1 MLTLSSIEK
10 VRDAV
15 KIEDVIAARGIKLK
29 REGAGLVCL
38 CPFHKEK
45 SPSLHISTEK
55 NLWNCF
61 GCGAGGDA
69 ITFVRNY
76 EGCDFEQAITLLA
89 EQFHVTI
96 EHSTEPLSEE
106 DRRQALKTE
115 LMRNSMDTVQQYY
128 AANLWRTDI
137 PECVE
142 ALKYA
147 RERWHDDEF
156 IRTQGIGYS
165 INDWQHLISY
175 AHTRNIGASLL
186 SDMGVAKQSEKG
198 HYYDFFRGRIMIPIK
213 NRSSRTIAFT
223 ARIVPEQAKN
233 DTPKYLHNAN
243 TLIFKK
249 DETVFGINIAARAAA
264 RMGKCYLVEGAP
276 DALRLH
282 SLNIENA
289 VACLGAEWTDGQFAV
304 IKSITSK
311 ICFIP
316 DADLPPQ
323 TIVEPLDKYGTGIRK
338 VIAAGKRALSKGFHV
353 LVKEIP
359 LGEATDK
366 TTKKKVPCKQDP
378 DDYFTTH
385 DKFSSTM
392 EEDFIIWYADKI
404 LDKTQ
409 ATSVNNAAVAEIADL
424 ICYTDIDSEIALY
437 IERLHSI
444 LPGKDAWKKAIDAA
458 RTKRAQQA
466 MSKDS
471 KQFSDLKKYGFVER
485 DHGYWTTAKGGKMIQ
500 WSNFVLQPLF
510 HVRGINTAIRLYRI
524 TNEDNVSMIIE
535 FKQEDLNTLARF
547 KNKVECLGNF
557 VWLAKDDQLTQLK
570 TYLYRETESA
580 DLITQ
585 LGWQKKG
592 FYAFANGVHYNNQWY
607 PVDRQGIIRL
617 PDKGTFY
624 IPAFSEVYEND
635 EDDTYAFE
643 RTFVH
648 LDYST
653 ISLYD
658 IVHKMLTV
666 FGENAMV
673 AFAFL
678 LAALFRDVVTAETKT
693 FPMLNLFGPYGSGK
707 SELCHSLM
715 AFFIVDNAPVNL
727 RTSSL
732 PFIAMAVGAC
742 SNALIHL
749 DEFKNDID
757 PEKVEFL
764 KGIWDG
770 VGRNKINIDRSNGRE
785 SSRVNSGVLVAGQEI
800 SSKDPALLSRF
811 LLLPF
816 GRNAFDADEKRL
828 YDDLQRTRKRGCT
841 HLTLQL
847 LKFRAEFEQTF
858 RYHYREISKQVSE
871 QLSDTVETRIMVNW
885 VIPLASFRSM
895 EKYISVPFTYEQL
908 YSVSVKLLVDQSEK
922 SRNTNEMAQ
931 FWRGFTQLV
940 TKGRIYENGDYRIK
954 KKSWVRVKTGPKS
967 SVKRILNKDTIM
979 VVFKFDRVYD
989 EYARYCAIHRF
1000 DIPNKESLKQYIIS
1014 AQNFLGIIPCQRF
1027 AVMINGVLQYD
1038 VEPTETTKGVIA
1050 EHVTEAFCIDYELT
1064 AENFEFNLPSKK
1076 IVLPPKDDDDED

>member
-10 VRDAV
+10 VKDAA
-15 KIEDVIAARGIKLK
+15 KIDEVISARNIKL
-29 REGAGLVCL
+29 RRVGADLVCL

-69 ITFVRNY
+69 IKFVRDY
-76 EGCDFEQAITLLA
+76 EGCDFEQAITILA
-89 EQFHVTI
+89 EQFHVAI
-96 EHSTEPLSEE
+96 EHSADPLSEE
-106 DRRQALKTE
+106 ERRQALQME
-115 LMRNSMDTVQQYY
+115 LMRNAMDTVQQYY
-128 AANLWRTDI
+128 ASNLWRTDK

-142 ALKYA
+142 ALNYA
-147 RERWHDDEF
+147 RERWGDDSF
-156 IRTQGIGYS
+156 IRTQGIGYA
-165 INDWQHLISY
+165 INDWKDLISF
-175 AHTRNIGASLL
+175 AHTRNIAPTLL
-186 SDMGVAKQSEKG
+186 VDLGLARQGEKG
-198 HYYDFFRGRIMIPIK
+198 GYYDFFRGRIMIPIK
-213 NRSSRTIAFT
+213 NRSGRVNAFT
-223 ARIVPEQAKN
+223 ARIVKSIAN
-233 DTPKYLHNAN
+233 DNTPKYLHNAN

-249 DETVFGINIAARAAA
+249 DESLFGINLAARAAT

-282 SLNIENA
+282 YLGIDNA
-289 VACLGAEWTDGQFAV
+289 VACLGADWTDGQLSLL
-304 IKSITSK
+304 KKITSTL
-311 ICFIP
+311 CFIP
-316 DADLPPQ
+316 DADVPSQ

-338 VIAAGKRALSKGFHV
+338 VIAAGKKAISKGFHV

-359 LGEATDK
+359 VGEATDK
-366 TTKKKVPCKQDP
+366 ATKKKMPCKQDP
-378 DDYFTTH
+378 DDYFRTNER
-385 DKFSSTM
+385 FSSTK
-392 EEDFIIWYADKI
+392 EDDFIVWYADKI
-404 LDKTQ
+404 LDKSQ
-409 ATSVNNAAVAEIADL
+409 ATSANNAAMAEIADL
-424 ICYTDIDSEIALY
+424 ICYTDIDSEISLY
-437 IERLHSI
+437 IESLNAI
-444 LPGKDAWKKAIDAA
+444 LPGKDAWKKSIDAA
-458 RTKRAQQA
+458 RTLRTQQDL
-466 MSKDS
+466 SQDGKS
-471 KQFSDLKKYGFVER
+471 FSNLKQYGFVER
-485 DHGYWTTAKGGKMIQ
+485 GHGYWTTAKGGKMIQ
-500 WSNFVLQPLF
+500 WSNFVLKPLF

-524 TNEDNVSMIIE
+524 TNEDNVSMIVE
-535 FKQEDLNTLARF
+535 FRQEDLNTLARF

-592 FYAFANGVHYNNQWY
+592 FYAFANGAYFNNRWY
-607 PVDRQGIIRL
+607 PVDNQGIIRL
-617 PDKGTFY
+617 PDRGTFY

-635 EDDTYAFE
+635 ENDTYAFE

-653 ISLYD
+653 ISLHD
-658 IVHKMLTV
+658 IVQKMVTV
-666 FGENAMV
+666 FGDNAMV

-770 VGRNKINIDRSNGRE
+770 VGRNKINIDHNNGRE

-800 SSKDPALLSRF
+800 SSRDPALLSRF

-816 GRNAFDADEKRL
+816 GRNAFNADEKRL

-847 LKFRAEFEQTF
+847 LKFRSEFEQTF
-858 RYHYREISKQVSE
+858 RFHYRDISKDISLE
-871 QLSDTVETRIMVNW
+871 LSDTVETRIMVNW
-885 VIPLASFRSM
+885 VIPLAAFKSM
-895 EKYISVPFTYEQL
+895 EPYISVPFTYDKL
-908 YSVSVKLLVDQSEK
+908 RDVSIRLLVEQSEK

-940 TKGRIYENGDYRIK
+940 TKGKIYEDGDYRVK
-954 KKSWVRVKTGPKS
+954 TKSKIRVKIGPKQS
-967 SVKRILNKDTIM
+967 TLKYLKTDTI
-979 VVFKFDRVYD
+979 VVLFKFDRVYD
-989 EYARYCAIHRF
+989 EYARYCTLHRY
-1000 DIPNKESLKQYIIS
+1000 DVPNKESLKQYIIS
-1014 AQNFLGIIPCQRF
+1014 AQNFIGIVPSQRF
-1027 AVMINGVLQYD
+1027 ALMINGVQQYD
-1038 VEPTETTKGVIA
+1038 VQPTDTSKGKIT

-1064 AENFEFNLPSKK
+1064 REQFEFTLPSRH
-1076 IVLPPKDDDDED
+1076 IALPPKEDDDED